1 MGFVLELYTRVS
13 FYILVQGY
21 AHAGLKVCGYTTIS
35 DNDNQYNNNDDNDN
49 QHNNNNDDNNENNN
63 DNDNQHNN
71 NDDDNNDYERDKD
84 SNNNCETAYF
94 RMSSS
99 ASASV

>member
-1 MGFVLELYTRVS
+1 MGFVLELCTRVS

-35 DNDNQYNNNDDNDN
+35 DNDNQHENND
-49 QHNNNNDDNNENNN
+49 

-71 NDDDNNDYERDKD
+71 NDDDNNE
-84 SNNNCETAYF
+84 NNNDNNND
-94 RMSSS
+94 
-99 ASASV
+99 